1 MSSTFFTFYFIFKST
16 SLKRRFPRFDVVVV
30 SSLLLHSYSMYV
42 VAVKMQSRAKIFEV
56 NELWCRRPPPRRGGG
71 RWGNPRGRG
80 SGAQTTT
87 TTCNHAAASMHARRR
102 RPCGSLPPCT
112 TPLHV
117 PPSHRLGLP
126 RPRRRALTHARR
138 RSSVVRGKTIWWL
151 RFLKGLLHVVATAA
165 AWSAMCVWYFGL
177 ACVNIT
183 WDVCEWVL

>member
-80 SGAQTTT
+80 SGAQTHNT
-87 TTCNHAAASMHARRR
+87 AS
-102 RPCGSLPPCT
+102 RPTL
-112 TPLHV
+112 TP
-117 PPSHRLGLP
+117 P
-126 RPRRRALTHARR
+126 RPPPTAPARTHTRTPSFICCQRENDLVASVSQ
-138 RSSVVRGKTIWWL
+138 RSAACCCYCRCLERHVCVILWLSVCEYNLGCMWVSAIVRGVEE
-151 RFLKGLLHVVATAA
+151 R
-165 AWSAMCVWYFGL
+165 
-177 ACVNIT
+177 
-183 WDVCEWVL
+183 